1 MGKTLSADEQAA
13 IDRSQRLF
21 MSTMLNMSWQI
32 AVIVLLFVIGG
43 YKLDAQ
49 NNTSPRF
56 TLIGLLIAVV
66 GSGLIV
72 WKAVKDLDT
81 SLKPIKA
88 AQAARKATT
97 TNDD

>member
-49 NNTSPRF
+49 NQTAPRL
-56 TLIGLLIAVV
+56 TLIGLLIAVI

-72 WKAVKDLDT
+72 WKAVRDLDT

-88 AQAARKATT
+88 VQAARKATT
-97 TNDD
+97 TKDD